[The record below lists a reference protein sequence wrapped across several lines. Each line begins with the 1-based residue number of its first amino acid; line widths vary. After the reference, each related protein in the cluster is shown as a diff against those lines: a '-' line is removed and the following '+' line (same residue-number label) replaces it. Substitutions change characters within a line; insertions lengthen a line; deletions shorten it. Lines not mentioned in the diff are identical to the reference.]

1 MTAGGDVNQLISI
14 QPNDLKF
21 ISSDWRK
28 QWKCFDWER
37 NNGDANVRLTRRDF
51 CSCDSC
57 FQLSSTNRVF
67 VIFKLP
73 TTQNIT
79 WLLRYI
85 PDSAVD
91 ACVKT
96 TSPRKYFVRPNT
108 GIVLPHDSCV
118 IRVTLQ
124 PKREYPPDMQ
134 CKDKFLLQ
142 SIIVPR
148 NTNMDDLPA
157 DTFNKDGTKE
167 IQECKLKVIY
177 ETNSNDGGFKS
188 FTSQSPDSTRAIQHL
203 KDERD
208 VAVRQTVQL
217 QQELDFLERQR
228 KRSNG
233 SSFSFVFASL
243 VGLIGITVGFLL
255 NLSLASPSTA

>member
-1 MTAGGDVNQLISI
+1 M
-14 QPNDLKF
+14 
-21 ISSDWRK
+21 ISSS
-28 QWKCFDWER
+28 F
-37 NNGDANVRLTRRDF
+37 
-51 CSCDSC
+51 
-57 FQLSSTNRVF
+57 LSSTNRVF

-79 WLLRYI
+79 WRLRLKRLHLRSTLFDRTPVSYCLMTPVLLE
-85 PDSAVD
+85 
-91 ACVKT
+91 
-96 TSPRKYFVRPNT
+96 
-108 GIVLPHDSCV
+108 
-118 IRVTLQ
+118 
-124 PKREYPPDMQ
+124 EYPPNMQ

-142 SIIVPR
+142 STIVPR
-148 NTNMDDLPA
+148 NTNTDDLPA
-157 DTFNKDGTKE
+157 DTFNKDGTRE

-177 ETNSNDGGFKS
+177 ETNSDDGGFNS
-188 FTSQSPDSTRAIQHL
+188 FTSQSPDSTTAIQHL

-208 VAVRQTVQL
+208 TAVRQTVQL
-217 QQELDFLERQR
+217 QQELDFLKRQR

>member
-21 ISSDWRK
+21 IIELDK
-28 QWKCFDWER
+28 QNFCDLQVT
-37 NNGDANVRLTRRDF
+37 NNTEHHVA
-51 CSCDSC
+51 
-57 FQLSSTNRVF
+57 
-67 VIFKLP
+67 FK
-73 TTQNIT
+73 
-79 WLLRYI
+79 
-85 PDSAVD
+85 
-91 ACVKT
+91 VKT
-96 TSPRKYFVRPNT
+96 TSPKKYFVRPNT

-124 PKREYPPDMQ
+124 PRREYPHDMQ

-142 SIIVPR
+142 STIVPR

-177 ETNSNDGGFKS
+177 ETNSDDGGFKS
-188 FTSQSPDSTRAIQHL
+188 FTSQSPDSTRALQHL

-208 VAVRQTVQL
+208 TAVRQTVQL
-217 QQELDFLERQR
+217 QQELDFLKRQR